1 LGRRHAARGARS
13 GGTGPF
19 WGCCRRR
26 WAGRA
31 TLRSCTW
38 RGMASPSR
46 VSGCLSAPGNRRRA
60 GRTTPAMLVPWL
72 GLLKYLGCMGCI
84 RCMGQMGCLDYQ
96 WPRCTRPDQPS
107 FGPRIS
113 VFPRISAFGLR
124 ISTRGRRDAQGS
136 NTVYAPEYHRRN
148 TVEAR
153 ERNAEC
159 GARNAECGLAVR
171 PGAAGTGTGGSFGA
185 AVSGGRARVLPGLS
199 F

>member
-46 VSGCLSAPGNRRRA
+46 ASGCLSAPGSRRTDGKA
-60 GRTTPAMLVPWL
+60 TPAMLVMWL
-72 GLLKYLGCMGCI
+72 WPNRPPRGWKSEARRPKSEGNPKAEARSGL
-84 RCMGQMGCLDYQ
+84 
-96 WPRCTRPDQPS
+96 
-107 FGPRIS
+107 
-113 VFPRISAFGLR
+113 
-124 ISTRGRRDAQGS
+124 GRDGWRKRDAQGS

-171 PGAAGTGTGGSFGA
+171 PGAAGADIGVSFGTA
-185 AVSGGRARVLPGLS
+185 HNGRRARVRPGLS